1 MLWPAVAGSLIST
14 TDRLANWATVLLLA
28 LGAGGAR
35 RPPSPSPGL
44 LPEPQRSEASRLLRD
59 YIDLRIR
66 VPTLAGRAEVE
77 EAVKRAEG
85 IQDALWAQAAALADR
100 PTMALA
106 GFLQSLTELSD
117 LQVKR
122 VRAAVS
128 PSRRSC

>member
-1 MLWPAVAGSLIST
+1 
-14 TDRLANWATVLLLA
+14 
-28 LGAGGAR
+28 
-35 RPPSPSPGL
+35 
-44 LPEPQRSEASRLLRD
+44 
-59 YIDLRIR
+59 LRIR

-128 PSRRSC
+128 PSRRSCRSSRTWSGRGRSCSPSRRSRSWTWPAASLRLPLLQDSDRRLA